1 MNEKIFYKE
10 NFCNHKRRKNSMK
23 VNPGERPNNYG
34 DQLRDSNDINSTKNK
49 KVIHIEF
56 II

>member
-1 MNEKIFYKE
+1 MTEKIFYKE

-49 KVIHIEF
+49 KVIHIVF